1 MKVLKKFH
9 QELEK
14 GCHPLDP
21 IIIYIFGSIILAY
34 SLIQILS

>member
-1 MKVLKKFH
+1 MKILKKFH

-14 GCHPLDP
+14 ACHPLDP
-21 IIIYIFGSIILAY
+21 IIIYIFGSIALVY